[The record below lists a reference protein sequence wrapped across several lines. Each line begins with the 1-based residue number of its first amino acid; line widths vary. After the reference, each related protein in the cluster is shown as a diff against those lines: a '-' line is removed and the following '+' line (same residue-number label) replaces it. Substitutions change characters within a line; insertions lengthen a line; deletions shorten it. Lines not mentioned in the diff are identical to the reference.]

1 MNKEWQKNQS
11 KKNDDNVL
19 ASNRKASHDFTIL
32 DTIECGVVLTGTEI
46 KSVRQSKIN
55 LKDGFARVE
64 RGEVWMY
71 NVHISEFSQGNIFNH
86 DPLRP
91 RKLLLKKTQ
100 ILKLE
105 KDIQREGQTL
115 VPLKV
120 YLKNGYAKVLLGI
133 AEGKK
138 KYDKRRALK
147 EKDMKR
153 EAQRALKY

>member
-1 MNKEWQKNQS
+1 MAKGKKVQ
-11 KKNDDNVL
+11 KNDDNVV
-19 ASNRKASHDFTIL
+19 ARNRKANHDFTIL

-46 KSVRQSKIN
+46 KSVRQSRLN
-55 LKDGFARVE
+55 LKDGFARID

-71 NVHISEFSQGNIFNH
+71 NVHISEFEQGNMFNH

-91 RKLLLKKTQ
+91 RKLLLKKAEINKLLKETQ
-100 ILKLE
+100 M
-105 KDIQREGQTL
+105 EGHTL

-120 YLKNGYAKVLLGI
+120 YIKRGYAKVLLGV

-153 EAQRALKY
+153 EAQRALKI

>member
-1 MNKEWQKNQS
+1 MAKGKKVQ
-11 KKNDDNVL
+11 KNDDNVV
-19 ASNRKASHDFTIL
+19 ARNRKANHDFTIL

-46 KSVRQSKIN
+46 KSVRQSRLN
-55 LKDGFARVE
+55 LKDGFARIE

-71 NVHISEFSQGNIFNH
+71 NVHISEFEQGNMFNH

-91 RKLLLKKTQ
+91 RKLLLKKAE
-100 ILKLE
+100 INKLLKE
-105 KDIQREGQTL
+105 TQREGYTL

-120 YLKNGYAKVLLGI
+120 YIKRGYAKVLLGV

-153 EAQRALKY
+153 EAQRALKI

>member
-1 MNKEWQKNQS
+1 MAKGKKVQK
-11 KKNDDNVL
+11 DDNVV
-19 ASNRKASHDFTIL
+19 ARNRKANHDFTIL

-46 KSVRQSKIN
+46 KSVRQSRLN
-55 LKDGFARVE
+55 LKDGFARIE

-71 NVHISEFSQGNIFNH
+71 NVHISEFEQGNMFNH

-91 RKLLLKKTQ
+91 RKLLLKKNE
-100 ILKLE
+100 ISKLLKE
-105 KDIQREGQTL
+105 IQREGHTL

-120 YLKNGYAKVLLGI
+120 YIKRGYAKVLLGV

-153 EAQRALKY
+153 EAQRALKM

>member
-1 MNKEWQKNQS
+1 MAKGKKVQ
-11 KKNDDNVL
+11 KNDDNVV
-19 ASNRKASHDFTIL
+19 ARNRKANHDFTIL

-46 KSVRQSKIN
+46 KSVRQSRLN
-55 LKDGFARVE
+55 LKDGFARIE

-71 NVHISEFSQGNIFNH
+71 NVHISEFEQGNMFNH
-86 DPLRP
+86 DTLRP
-91 RKLLLKKTQ
+91 RKLLLKKAE
-100 ILKLE
+100 ISKLQKE
-105 KDIQREGQTL
+105 TQREGHTL

-120 YLKNGYAKVLLGI
+120 YIKRGYAKVLLGV

-153 EAQRALKY
+153 EAQRALKL

>member
-1 MNKEWQKNQS
+1 MAKGKKVQ
-11 KKNDDNVL
+11 KNDDNVV
-19 ASNRKASHDFTIL
+19 ARNRKANHDFTIL

-46 KSVRQSKIN
+46 KSVRQSRLN
-55 LKDGFARVE
+55 LKDGFARID

-71 NVHISEFSQGNIFNH
+71 NVHISEFEQGNMFNH

-91 RKLLLKKTQ
+91 RKLLLKKAE
-100 ILKLE
+100 INKLLKE
-105 KDIQREGQTL
+105 TQREGYTL

-120 YLKNGYAKVLLGI
+120 YIKRGYAKVLLGV

-153 EAQRALKY
+153 EAQRALKI

>member
-1 MNKEWQKNQS
+1 MAKGKKVQ
-11 KKNDDNVL
+11 KNDDNVV
-19 ASNRKASHDFTIL
+19 ARNRKANHDFTIL

-46 KSVRQSKIN
+46 KSVRQSRLN
-55 LKDGFARVE
+55 LKDGFARID

-71 NVHISEFSQGNIFNH
+71 NVHISEFEQGNMFNH

-91 RKLLLKKTQ
+91 RKLLLKKAE
-100 ILKLE
+100 INKLLKETL
-105 KDIQREGQTL
+105 REGHTL

-120 YLKNGYAKVLLGI
+120 YIKRGYAKVLLGV

-153 EAQRALKY
+153 EAQRALKI

>member
-1 MNKEWQKNQS
+1 MA
-11 KKNDDNVL
+11 KKSTAKKGDNVL
-19 ASNRKASHDFTIL
+19 ANNRKASHDFKIL
-32 DTIECGVVLTGTEI
+32 DTIECGLVLKGTEI
-46 KSVRQSKIN
+46 KSVRQARLN

-71 NVHISEFSQGNIFNH
+71 NVHISEFKEGNIFNH

-91 RKLLLKKTQ
+91 RKLLLKKSE
-100 ILKLE
+100 IARLE
-105 KDIQREGQTL
+105 KEMQRSGNTL

-120 YLKNGYAKVLLGI
+120 YLKRGYAKVLLGV

-153 EAQRALKY
+153 EAQRAMKM

>member
-1 MNKEWQKNQS
+1 MAKGKKVQ
-11 KKNDDNVL
+11 KNDDNVV
-19 ASNRKASHDFTIL
+19 ARNRKANHDFTIL

-46 KSVRQSKIN
+46 KSVRQSRLN
-55 LKDGFARVE
+55 LKDGFARID

-71 NVHISEFSQGNIFNH
+71 NVYISEFEQGNMFNH

-91 RKLLLKKTQ
+91 RKLLLKKAE
-100 ILKLE
+100 INKLLKE
-105 KDIQREGQTL
+105 TQREGHTL

-120 YLKNGYAKVLLGI
+120 YIKRGYAKVLLGV

-153 EAQRALKY
+153 EAQRALKI

>member
-1 MNKEWQKNQS
+1 MAKKPKQ
-11 KKNDDNVL
+11 KNDDNVL

-91 RKLLLKKTQ
+91 RKLLLKKSQ

-120 YLKNGYAKVLLGI
+120 YLKHGYAKVLLGI

-153 EAQRALKY
+153 EAQRALKN